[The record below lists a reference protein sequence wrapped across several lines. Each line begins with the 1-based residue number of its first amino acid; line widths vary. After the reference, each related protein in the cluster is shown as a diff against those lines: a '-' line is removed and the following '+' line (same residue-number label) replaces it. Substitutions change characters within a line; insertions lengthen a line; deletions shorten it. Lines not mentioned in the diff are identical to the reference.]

1 MGSAL
6 KWRARMGAL
15 ALALLMAPASSAQP
29 PQTGQPI
36 VGLPVRFDPSLER
49 LPPAQLVPP
58 TNAQTPGG
66 TAPPIL
72 HQHTE
77 LELQVANLAHF
88 EQTALANH
96 PSLIA
101 AWHAVDAAEGKA
113 WQARRYPNPH
123 FGVASP
129 QLAGSESQYNTFLSQ
144 DVLTGGK
151 LRLDQAAACQQVE
164 QARLA
169 MNRARLDVLTDV
181 RRKFFA
187 ALAAQN
193 RVAVLDDIVKLS
205 ARSRQIG
212 DALLK
217 GGEGTKTDTLL
228 LDIELAK
235 SEVALQNAHTVLDS
249 SRRRL
254 AVAAGVPTLPVE
266 TLYGD
271 LAAES
276 FRLDIAAAQ
285 EEAALFNPQSAIAQ
299 SEAQRARILL
309 DRAAVEPYPTFN
321 VMGGYQH
328 QLIGVRDQGIFQV
341 TMSVPLWDR
350 NRGGIRAAQSEV
362 GRADA
367 EVRRVQLELS
377 GQAAEAFGR
386 YQSALSLVAKYQQGI
401 LPRAR
406 ETVDLTQRLYE
417 NQQID
422 FLRLLSAQRT
432 LSDVNLGYIDA
443 QAARW
448 DAAAELANL
457 LQMEQF
463 P

>member
-1 MGSAL
+1 MQCIRYQQWVRIA
-6 KWRARMGAL
+6 AAMMVAF
-15 ALALLMAPASSAQP
+15 AIAPASWCQQP
-29 PQTGQPI
+29 QIGPSI
-36 VGLPVRFDPSLER
+36 VGQPVRFDPTLER
-49 LPPAQLVPP
+49 LAPSQPAPPPELQQHAQLE
-58 TNAQTPGG
+58 
-66 TAPPIL
+66 L
-72 HQHTE
+72 H
-77 LELQVANLAHF
+77 VASLDHF
-88 EQTALANH
+88 EQTALENH

-101 AWHAVDAAEGKA
+101 ALHSIDAAEGKA
-113 WQARRYPNPH
+113 WQARRYPNPQ

-129 QLAGSESQYNTFLSQ
+129 QLAGSESQYNTFVSQ

-151 LRLDQAAACQQVE
+151 LRLDQAAACQEVE

-169 MNRARLDVLTDV
+169 LNRARLNVLTDV

-193 RVAVLDDIVKLS
+193 RVAVLDDVVKLTS
-205 ARSRQIG
+205 RSRQIG
-212 DALLK
+212 EALLK
-217 GGEGTKTDTLL
+217 GGEGTKTDTHLL
-228 LDIELAK
+228 EIDLAR
-235 SEVALQNAHTVLDS
+235 SEVALQNAHTMFES
-249 SRRRL
+249 ARRQL
-254 AVAAGVPTLPVE
+254 AAAAGVPLLPIDS
-266 TLYGD
+266 LYGD

-276 FRLDIAAAQ
+276 FRIDLVAAQ
-285 EEAALFNPQSAIAQ
+285 EEAALFNPQTAIAHTQ
-299 SEAQRARILL
+299 AQRARILL
-309 DRAAVEPYPTFN
+309 DRAIVEPYPTFN
-321 VMGGYQH
+321 ILGGYQR
-328 QLIGVRDQGIFQV
+328 QVGPPQDQGILQV
-341 TMSVPLWDR
+341 MMSVPLWDR
-350 NRGGIRAAQSEV
+350 NQGNIRAAQAEV

-367 EVRRVQLELS
+367 EIRRVQLELS

-386 YQSALSLVAKYQQGI
+386 YQSAVALVAKYQQGI

-417 NQQID
+417 AQQID

-457 LQMEQF
+457 LQMEHF

>member
-1 MGSAL
+1 VL
-6 KWRARMGAL
+6 
-15 ALALLMAPASSAQP
+15 Q
-29 PQTGQPI
+29 
-36 VGLPVRFDPSLER
+36 
-49 LPPAQLVPP
+49 
-58 TNAQTPGG
+58 
-66 TAPPIL
+66 
-72 HQHTE
+72 QHAE
-77 LELQVANLAHF
+77 LELSVASLEHL

-96 PSLIA
+96 PRLVA
-101 AWHAVDAAEGKA
+101 AWHALDAAEGRA

-123 FGVASP
+123 LGVASP
-129 QLAGSESQYNTFLSQ
+129 QLAGSESQYNTFFTQ

-151 LRLDQAAACQQVE
+151 LKLDQAAACQEVE
-164 QARLA
+164 KARLA
-169 MNRARLDVLTDV
+169 MNRARLDVLTEV
-181 RRKFFA
+181 RRRFFA

-193 RVAVLDDIVKLS
+193 RVAVLDDVVKLS

-212 DALLK
+212 EALLK
-217 GGEGTKTDTLL
+217 GGEGTRTDTLL
-228 LDIELAK
+228 LEIELAK
-235 SEVALQNAHTVLDS
+235 SEVALQNAHTALDAA
-249 SRRRL
+249 RRQL
-254 AVAAGVPTLPVE
+254 AAAAGLPSLPFE

-276 FRLDIAAAQ
+276 FRLDVAAVQ
-285 EEAALFNPQSAIAQ
+285 EEAALFNPQTAIAQ
-299 SEAQRARILL
+299 TEAQRARILL
-309 DRAAVEPYPTFN
+309 DRAIVEPYPTFN
-321 VMGGYQH
+321 LMAGYQH
-328 QLIGVRDQGIFQV
+328 QLAGVRDQGIAQV
-341 TMSVPLWDR
+341 MMSVPLWDR
-350 NRGGIRAAQSEV
+350 NRGGIRAAQAEV

-417 NQQID
+417 IQQID

>member
-1 MGSAL
+1 MQC
-6 KWRARMGAL
+6 ARNQRWVRTAAAL
-15 ALALLMAPASSAQP
+15 AIALAIAPAALCQQP
-29 PQTGQPI
+29 QVGPPI
-36 VGLPVRFDPSLER
+36 VGQPVRFDPTTER
-49 LPPAQLVPP
+49 LPPTPP
-58 TNAQTPGG
+58 
-66 TAPPIL
+66 APPPPEL
-72 HQHTE
+72 QHHAQ
-77 LELQVANLAHF
+77 LELQVPNLDHF
-88 EQTALANH
+88 EQTALVNH
-96 PSLIA
+96 PSLIQA
-101 AWHAVDAAEGKA
+101 LHAIDAAEGKA
-113 WQARRYPNPH
+113 WQARRYPNPQ

-129 QLAGSESQYNTFLSQ
+129 QLAGSESQYNAFISQ

-151 LRLDQAAACQQVE
+151 LRLDQAAACQEVE

-169 MNRARLDVLTDV
+169 LNRTRLNVLTDV

-193 RVAVLDDIVKLS
+193 RVAVLDDVVKLTS
-205 ARSRQIG
+205 RSRQIG

-217 GGEGTKTDTLL
+217 GGEGTKTDTYLL
-228 LDIELAK
+228 EIDLAR
-235 SEVALQNAHTVLDS
+235 SEVALQNAHTMFES
-249 SRRRL
+249 ARKQL
-254 AVAAGVPTLPVE
+254 AAAAGVPLLPIDS
-266 TLYGD
+266 LYGD

-276 FRLDIAAAQ
+276 FRIDLVAAQ
-285 EEAALFNPQSAIAQ
+285 EEAALFNPQTAIAQ
-299 SEAQRARILL
+299 TQAQRARILL
-309 DRAAVEPYPTFN
+309 DRASVEPYPTFN
-321 VMGGYQH
+321 ILGGYQR
-328 QLIGVRDQGIFQV
+328 QVGPPQDQGIFQV

-350 NRGGIRAAQSEV
+350 NQGNIRAAQAEV

-367 EVRRVQLELS
+367 EIRRVQLELS

-386 YQSALSLVAKYQQGI
+386 YQSAVALVAKYQQGI

-417 NQQID
+417 AQQID

-457 LQMEQF
+457 LQMDHF